1 MTPATH
7 ELVGREVYSR
17 DGVKLGKIAEVVHDG
32 EYAVIR
38 RSLFGKLIAPI
49 TAIESAGDRLTL
61 PRTSSYLDNAPKV
74 DPKHDLSATDR
85 ARLDEFFTP
94 KAA

>member
-1 MTPATH
+1 MTLATH

-17 DGVKLGKIAEVVHDG
+17 DGVKLGKIAEVAHDG

-38 RSLFGKLIAPI
+38 RSLFGKLVAPI
-49 TAIESAGDRLTL
+49 AAIESSGDRLTI
-61 PRTSSYLDNAPKV
+61 PRTSSYLDDAPKV
-74 DPKHDLSATDR
+74 DPKRELSATDR
-85 ARLDEFFTP
+85 AHLDEFFMP